1 MPELPEV
8 QTVVA
13 DLNEKIK
20 GDTIVDFWSGWPKAI
35 KGKSL
40 ALFTKEIAGRKILG
54 ARRIGKNIFIDLSG
68 GKTLYLHLKMT
79 GHLLVKVQNPNDKF
93 QSKSKIQNPKS
104 KTEDYFE
111 DRVNQYIRHKFYLK
125 TDAKLRNIDESTNKK
140 KMVAKN
146 FVDSDSSVCSHQ
158 NDKVMEFSDMRK
170 FAKIMLVNTEDIR
183 EIPEIKA
190 LGTDAMSGELT
201 LQKFNGILDRK
212 KNTPIGILLMDQ
224 SLIAGIGN
232 IYRSEIL
239 FEAGILP
246 TRKAADIA
254 REERKKLFRSI
265 GKILRKAVK
274 LRGTSDSDY
283 RDTSGAPGGYQ
294 KVLQVYR
301 KAGEKCQRCDTIIK
315 RAVLG
320 QRSVFYCPDCQK

>member
-8 QTVVA
+8 QTVVS

-20 GDTIVDFWSGWPKAI
+20 GDTIVDFWSEWPRAI
-35 KGKSL
+35 KGQTL
-40 ALFTKEIAGRKILG
+40 AVFKKEIAGRKILG

-79 GHLLVKVQNPNDKF
+79 GHLLVK
-93 QSKSKIQNPKS
+93 IQNPKS
-104 KTEDYFE
+104 KTKDYFA

-125 TDAKLRNIDESTNKK
+125 ADAKLRNIDESTNKK
-140 KMVAKN
+140 KIVAKN
-146 FVDSDSSVCSHQ
+146 FVGSHR

-170 FAKIMLVNTEDIR
+170 FAKIVLDDTDRIAQL
-183 EIPEIKA
+183 PEIEA
-190 LGTDAMSGELT
+190 LGLDAMDSEFT
-201 LQKFNGILDRK
+201 WQKFDEILDKK
-212 KNTPIGILLMDQ
+212 KNAPIGILLMDQ

-283 RDTSGAPGGYQ
+283 RDTAGAPGGYQ

-320 QRSVFYCPDCQK
+320 QRSVFYCPGCQK